1 MGSKKKRD
9 SKVTVES
16 RTEAVQPIKTDMSK
30 YARAYSNKSKINYA
44 DLKLVRPAQTK
55 SPESSEPKK
64 LTNRNP
70 KVKKQEQ
77 IRRPRKQRTEK
88 TKKQNRR
95 RNKTTKAE
103 QQKTMIREEKVR
115 QILPA

>member
-1 MGSKKKRD
+1 MRYTEKARKNVKRRLGVEKRLGSKKKRD

-55 SPESSEPKK
+55 SKQQKRSS
-64 LTNRNP
+64 
-70 KVKKQEQ
+70 KKQ
-77 IRRPRKQRTEK
+77 
-88 TKKQNRR
+88 
-95 RNKTTKAE
+95 
-103 QQKTMIREEKVR
+103 
-115 QILPA
+115 